1 MPPSRPSRA
10 DVFDPGPRPA
20 VSHELGAL
28 VVEDEL
34 VVVGLHEID
43 TLAGEEL
50 TVLSEFPRSCSLKFP
65 RSRG

>member
-34 VVVGLHEID
+34 VVGGVVSFNVVYRISVSVSSQ
-43 TLAGEEL
+43 TA
-50 TVLSEFPRSCSLKFP
+50 TVTA
-65 RSRG
+65 

>member
-1 MPPSRPSRA
+1 
-10 DVFDPGPRPA
+10 
-20 VSHELGAL
+20 L

-43 TLAGEEL
+43 ALAGEEL